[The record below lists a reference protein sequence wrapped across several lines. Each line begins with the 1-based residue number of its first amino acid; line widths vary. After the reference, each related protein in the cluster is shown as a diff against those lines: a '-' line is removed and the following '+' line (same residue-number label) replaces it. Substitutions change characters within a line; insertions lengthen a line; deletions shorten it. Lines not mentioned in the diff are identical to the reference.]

1 MNRHD
6 RKKRRLT
13 KKLQAMSEGE
23 KSQLDIESLLLSSR
37 TSTSIGG
44 VSNSYTT
51 YESQVTESYKKYNSE
66 SDWGNQQFK
75 SVADIRISFIA
86 GEGVSVAAKNPTFIK
101 WITNFVKENKAFGSM
116 FFNSV
121 IGAELTGK
129 CLYTLRPRPGEYPK
143 IIRVPYTPDQPYEV
157 VLSDCWDPSSVID
170 VVINQNG
177 HKQSLGL
184 PNFVYIRTGGDDTG
198 VNLTTTKC
206 GAILNDAEN
215 YDRAVKDIRR
225 LNHVLARITATF
237 KTESE
242 AETTALYA
250 LLKKMRWKI
259 GESFIGTATMKY
271 ETVGTGAH
279 QNLKDEL
286 STTIK
291 NIASV
296 TGVPVHWVGWT
307 DLMSNRS
314 TADSLYDTIGT
325 ATVRE
330 RTLFSEGIYD
340 LIIKAQELYID
351 SGGTDI
357 KKIYT
362 DFEVKIP
369 VIDFSKFLE
378 TVRGLSIAYND
389 KAISRADYQNQ
400 MPGIDPIAT
409 EKALKAE
416 QKEEEKNLVKMA
428 DLTGSTEK
436 PEETEENKEDIPEEE

>member
-1 MNRHD
+1 MPYVS
-6 RKKRRLT
+6 K
-13 KKLQAMSEGE
+13 KKLQAMSEGQ
-23 KSQLDIESLLLSSR
+23 KSQLDIESLLLASRSSF
-37 TSTSIGG
+37 SIGG
-44 VSNSYTT
+44 VNNSYTT
-51 YESQVTESYKKYNSE
+51 YESQVREAYKKYNSE
-66 SDWGNQQFK
+66 AEWGNQQFK

-86 GEGVSVAAKNPTFIK
+86 GEGVSVAAKNQTFIK
-101 WITNFVKENKAFGSM
+101 WLNNFVKKNKAFGSM

-129 CLYTLRPRPGEYPK
+129 CLFTLRTVPGEYPQ
-143 IIRVPYTPDQPYEV
+143 IVRVPYSPDQPYEV
-157 VLSDCWDPSSVID
+157 VLSDFWDPSSVVD
-170 VVINQNG
+170 VVIKKG
-177 HKQSLGL
+177 GKTESLGL
-184 PNFVYIRTGGDDTG
+184 PNFIYIRTGGDDIDI
-198 VNLTTTKC
+198 NRTTAKC

-225 LNHVLARITATF
+225 LNHVLARITPIFQT
-237 KTESE
+237 KDE
-242 AETTALYA
+242 AETNKLANF
-250 LLKKMRWKI
+250 LKKWKWKI
-259 GESFIGTATMKY
+259 GQTFVGTAKMTY

-340 LIIKAQELYID
+340 LIVKAQELYID

-357 KKIYT
+357 NKVYT

-378 TVRGLSIAYND
+378 TVRALSIAYND
-389 KAISRADYQNQ
+389 DVISRSDYQN
-400 MPGIDPIAT
+400 MIPGIDPLAT

-416 QKEEEKNLVKMA
+416 QKEEEKKLVKMA
-428 DLTGSTEK
+428 DLTGSGK
-436 PEETEENKEDIPEEE
+436 QNNQNIPEEE